1 MAKQKNTSK
10 ENPLERNTAPMRAEG
25 TTTLTVLGVLMTIA
39 SVLTLNPILIGAS
52 IVLLFLFSI
61 AASSLQRSE
70 NMETYLRDI
79 RDALNLQT
87 VRLDSI
93 YRQMAEV
100 EGARRATEEIEEKVG
115 ELRDIAE
122 EARDL
127 LETMQPEDE

>member
-39 SVLTLNPILIGAS
+39 SVISLNPILIGAS
-52 IVLLFLFSI
+52 IVMLFLFSI

-100 EGARRATEEIEEKVG
+100 EGARRAAEEIEEKMG

>member
-1 MAKQKNTSK
+1 MAKRKNTSP
-10 ENPLERNTAPMRAEG
+10 ENPLERKTDPMKAEG
-25 TTTLTVLGVLMTIA
+25 TTTLTVIGVLLPIA
-39 SVLTLNPILIGAS
+39 SVLTMNPILIGAS
-52 IVLLFLFSI
+52 IVLLFLFAV

-87 VRLDSI
+87 VRLDGI

-100 EGARRATEEIEEKVG
+100 EGARRSAEEIAEKVG

-127 LETMQPEDE
+127 LATMQPEDE